1 MSGPVASAAAER
13 PAAHWATTVRQGG
26 AASKGDSFAA
36 ALAAVDAGQA
46 LPFASLPRPEAPS
59 SGPGSA
65 LAALARHLDEVGRH
79 RLQAQTLSAELAG
92 AWAAGVDA
100 PALAVSMHRQARA
113 MASYNLSIMWGAKL
127 VGVTAG
133 ALRQLVAAA

>member
-1 MSGPVASAAAER
+1 MSGPLASTAAEHTAAPWAAA
-13 PAAHWATTVRQGG
+13 RQAG
-26 AASKGDSFAA
+26 AASVGDSFAA
-36 ALAAVDAGQA
+36 ALAAVDAGHA
-46 LPFASLPRPEAPS
+46 LSFASLPRTAAPG

-65 LAALARHLDEVGRH
+65 LGALASRLDEVGRY
-79 RLQAQTLSAELAG
+79 RVQAQTLSAELAG

-100 PALAVSMHRQARA
+100 PTLAVSMHRQARA

>member
-13 PAAHWATTVRQGG
+13 PAAPWAKVRQAG
-26 AASKGDSFAA
+26 AASEGDSFAA

-46 LPFASLPRPEAPS
+46 LPFASLPRTEAPS

-100 PALAVSMHRQARA
+100 PTLAVSMHRQARA

>member
-1 MSGPVASAAAER
+1 MSGPLASTAAEHTAAPWAAA
-13 PAAHWATTVRQGG
+13 RQAG
-26 AASKGDSFAA
+26 AASVGDSFAA
-36 ALAAVDAGQA
+36 ALAAVDAGRA
-46 LPFASLPRPEAPS
+46 LSFASLPRTEAPG

-65 LAALARHLDEVGRH
+65 LGALASHLDEVGRY
-79 RLQAQTLSAELAG
+79 RVQAQTLSAELAG

-100 PALAVSMHRQARA
+100 PTLAVSMHRQARA
-113 MASYNLSIMWGAKL
+113 MASYNLSIMWGAKF